1 MLQTSPSPDVIRP
14 AAEGRL
20 RSPAPTW
27 LEHDFKPSVPSP
39 GVTAVCRFLPVEKL
53 ESCQSASFAGG
64 LFMAGWGGAEVCG
77 DRPVWAPLKAS

>member
-1 MLQTSPSPDVIRP
+1 MDGEIFQRGEFHFWGSLLFGEIPLPGESVLRTS
-14 AAEGRL
+14 G
-20 RSPAPTW
+20 W
-27 LEHDFKPSVPSP
+27 
-39 GVTAVCRFLPVEKL
+39 CRFLPVEKL